1 MPKPKQKSSTRP
13 CEAFLKQSEEEMQP
27 VGIIQVIAVIAN
39 DGRPVV
45 VVEWPSGDM
54 QMVERDEAVLL
65 GLTMLSVAAQL
76 FPSAEQFGEKIA
88 HARGQIA
95 NLHPA
100 GLQ

>member
-1 MPKPKQKSSTRP
+1 MPKRQSRNHRRGW

-54 QMVERDEAVLL
+54 QMVERDEAAHL
-65 GLTMLSVAAQL
+65 GDQML
-76 FPSAEQFGEKIA
+76 K
-88 HARGQIA
+88 R
-95 NLHPA
+95 
-100 GLQ
+100 GLQDSCSQARNNSGKYVRSRRDR